1 MVYMKKIN
9 VYQLLLLSGMYPEKS
24 AKTQASRLFPGCRE
38 QGYMQDMTTVKES
51 IKKLSENNNS
61 KAQVKAL
68 ECIKN
73 WDEVVKLPQVSEE
86 TPVDLVDR
94 FVASKKYPEMVSI
107 INDNKLSDQD
117 KILSLKDI
125 IAEVEEESLAKL
137 EAGRKE
143 KAAVAAAKA
152 KAKEEEEEE
161 EEPAPKPTKIVRKK

>member
-1 MVYMKKIN
+1 MKKIN

-38 QGYMQDMTTVKES
+38 EGYMQDMATVKES

-94 FVASKKYPEMVSI
+94 FVASKKYPEMVAV
-107 INDNKLSDQD
+107 INDDKLSDQD

-125 IAEVEEESLAKL
+125 VAEVEEESLAKL
-137 EAGRKE
+137 EQNRKE

-161 EEPAPKPTKIVRKK
+161 EPTPTPKKIPRKK